1 MAYFHARRRRK
12 RNDASVP
19 VPERPEPSA
28 LADPG
33 PTGSEAAYLRALVD
47 SRKTVTVIFKT
58 GATLRGRIRYF
69 DRDCLSVG
77 PLDRG
82 PNVFLRKSSVGYI
95 AEE

>member
-1 MAYFHARRRRK
+1 MPSFNDQRRRK
-12 RNDASVP
+12 RNDAP
-19 VPERPEPSA
+19 LPELERPEPSVS
-28 LADPG
+28 ADSG
-33 PTGSEAAYLRALVD
+33 CTGSEAAYLRALVD
-47 SRKTVTVIFKT
+47 SRKTVTVIFRS